1 MTNSTNEK
9 VNDHDL
15 LVALQQDMCW
25 LKKIMSNHLAHH
37 WMVTVSV
44 TLSMLSAIG
53 CLLMYIIS
61 KC

>member
-9 VNDHDL
+9 VNDHDV

-25 LKKIMSNHLAHH
+25 LKKIMGNHLAHH
-37 WMVTVSV
+37 WMITISV
-44 TLSMLSAIG
+44 ALSMLSAIG
-53 CLLMYIIS
+53 CLLMYILT